1 MKGLYSKLAA
11 TGIRKNGKSYVPF
24 ILTTALMT
32 AVFYILSFLSGN
44 SMLRGMVGGGM
55 MAIILQMGMFVLGIF
70 SAIFLFYT
78 SSVLVKRRKK
88 EFGLYNILGL
98 GKRQIA
104 RVLVR
109 ETLLLYLISEAAGLA
124 VGILL
129 SKLAEILA
137 AKMLRGS
144 ASYAFSVDFKSIVV
158 AMILFAAIFIVIL
171 VNSLRQMFFSRPIE
185 LLRSEN
191 TGEKPPRTNIPCAV
205 IGILLLALAY
215 VIASLVKDPVAAL
228 PAFFL
233 AVILVIIATYLLF
246 ITGSVV
252 ICRILQKNKKY
263 YYQTSHF
270 VSISQMTFRMRKN
283 GAGLASIC
291 ILSTM
296 VLVTISSTIALYA
309 GIPDMIGSNYKNDIT
324 VTASDDES
332 YKSDQLI
339 SRINL
344 RCEDLGF
351 PPKNSVTT
359 HGMELSR
366 NIAESVMG
374 LEVSSGET
382 NQTCFVDG
390 RFTPLDEA
398 DNNIKSLGLEL
409 GERDIAVFEPNLK
422 LITKNKTVK
431 FGDLTLNV
439 IPIDTMPEYLSQK
452 IYRTGEIYA
461 AVYVRDTKVLGDLYK
476 EQKSVIAALNE
487 NLPIDDRLYSEE
499 LYVMYGFDVSEDI
512 NEVEKVMASLYYAY
526 GGIADDLDI
535 MWRVDTNATL
545 VERYYGVYGGLLFL
559 GILLGGVFAL
569 SAALIMYYKQISE
582 GFEDAARFE
591 IFRKVGMT
599 RREIKSAINSQVPK
613 VFFLPLIAAGVHL
626 FFAFPMLA
634 NMLNLFEMYNV
645 SLFAFVSLVSYG
657 GFALIYLAFY
667 LLTSV
672 SYKKIIG

>member
-1 MKGLYSKLAA
+1 MNGLYSKLAA

-24 ILTTALMT
+24 ILTCALMT

-44 SMLRGMVGGGM
+44 SMLIDMAGGGVM
-55 MAIILQMGMFVLGIF
+55 SMILQMGLFVLGIF

-78 SSVLVKRRKK
+78 SSVLMKRRKK

-109 ETLLLYLISEAAGLA
+109 ETLFLYLISEIAGIAAG
-124 VGILL
+124 ILF

-144 ASYAFSVDFKSIVV
+144 ASYAFSVDFKSIVITLV
-158 AMILFAAIFIVIL
+158 LFAAVFAVIL
-171 VNSLRQMFFSRPIE
+171 INSLRQMFFSRPIE
-185 LLRSEN
+185 LLHSES

-205 IGILLLALAY
+205 IGILLLSAAYFLAS
-215 VIASLVKDPVAAL
+215 IVKDPVAAL
-228 PAFFL
+228 PAFVL
-233 AVILVIIATYLLF
+233 AVILVMIATYLLF

-252 ICRILQKNKKY
+252 ICRILQKNKRY
-263 YYQTSHF
+263 YYRTNHF

-296 VLVTISSTIALYA
+296 VLVTISSTIAMYV
-309 GIPDMIGSNYKNDIT
+309 GIPDMIGTNFQNDIT
-324 VTASDDES
+324 VSVLDNES
-332 YKSDQLI
+332 YKSNQLI
-339 SRINL
+339 QRIDQ

-351 PPKNSVTT
+351 PVKNAKTT
-359 HGMELSR
+359 HQMELSHD
-366 NIAESVMG
+366 IAESVMG
-374 LEVSSGET
+374 LEISSGET
-382 NQTCFVDG
+382 DQTCFVDG
-390 RFTPLDEA
+390 KIIPLDEA

-422 LITKNKTVK
+422 LISKNKTVK
-431 FGDLTLNV
+431 FGSLTLNV
-439 IPIDTMPEYLSQK
+439 IPIDSMPEYLSQK

-461 AVYVRDTKVLGDLYK
+461 AIYVRDTKTLGDLYK
-476 EQKSVIAALNE
+476 EQKSVIDELNE
-487 NLPIDDRLYSEE
+487 KLPPNDRLRSEK
-499 LYVMYGFDVSEDI
+499 LYVMYGFDVAGSTSD
-512 NEVEKVMASLYYAY
+512 VDKVYASLYQLA
-526 GGIADDLDI
+526 IHTEDLGVI
-535 MWRVDTNATL
+535 WNADTNITL

-634 NMLNLFEMYNV
+634 KMLNLFEMYNV
-645 SLFAFVSLVSYG
+645 PLFAFVTLICYG
-657 GFALIYLAFY
+657 AFALIYLVFY